1 MRGAVDQLTGY
12 LELARHLAVRGSCA
26 LALAAFDGRAA
37 TI

>member
-12 LELARHLAVRGSCA
+12 LELARHLAVHARSPSPRSTGA
-26 LALAAFDGRAA
+26 AA